1 MRKIRNY
8 EFGVLHIPHASKHFP
23 NEYIKYFNLSKKDL
37 NLKKLISNLS
47 YFYIYKKLFS
57 VIF

>member
-1 MRKIRNY
+1 MSI
-8 EFGVLHIPHASKHFP
+8 VLHIPHASKHFP

-47 YFYIYKKLFS
+47 YFYIYKNYL
-57 VIF
+57 V